1 MGSIVTFIV
10 FIIIANALLKQRHKT
25 LVFICVLSIF
35 ADNFRVNLGP
45 SLLLANCIGFLMLPI
60 VIKNSYLF
68 RKINHLYR
76 PLWLE
81 FFYLIL
87 LGYIFGF
94 LFPWETFNSDYRM
107 WTQQASGRTVVT
119 LFRLLNEL
127 IFSYYIVWC
136 FITKKIDLKFIV
148 YSIGYASVISSAVG
162 FADYLIGYS
171 FKASF
176 FYMVPELS
184 NRFLGLNGEPKM
196 FGRNS
201 ALAYAILLLYYLT
214 RGKDKKLVVFMVVN
228 VIGVLISLSASSFI
242 LFLLLNAAV
251 FFNKIKPVYVA
262 FLFLLAPLSYVL
274 VSSNPFFQENTQ
286 YKIEKAIMG
295 GDAKVVPNEPQFF
308 SRFDIFDRLGL
319 VFLYENPIY
328 AITGT
333 GPNLISIPASTYVGS
348 LPEYST
354 FAERG
359 GIDSVPN
366 IMINNVIA
374 RSGLLGVILFLFF
387 YIRLFRFSKFDKTGF
402 SKALVIISFIFNM
415 VYFSIVCAFLT
426 ALIIGLQFSDRRT
439 SIRKI

>member
-1 MGSIVTFIV
+1 MGSIVTLVV
-10 FIIIANALLKQRHKT
+10 FAIIAIALLKQRHRT
-25 LVFICVLSIF
+25 LVIICLLSIF
-35 ADNFRVNLGP
+35 ADNFRVNFGP
-45 SLLLANCIGFLMLPI
+45 SLLLANCIGFLALPI
-60 VIKNSYLF
+60 VLRDNYIFTRVNQ
-68 RKINHLYR
+68 LYR

-107 WTQQASGRTVVT
+107 WTQQAAGRTIIT

-127 IFSYYIVWC
+127 IFSYYVVWC

-148 YSIGYASVISSAVG
+148 YSIGYISVISSAVG

-171 FKASF
+171 FKTRF

-201 ALAYAILLLYYLT
+201 ALAYAIIFLYYLT
-214 RGKDKKLVVFMVVN
+214 REKDKKLIIFMVVN

-242 LFLLLNAAV
+242 LFLLLNVAV
-251 FFNKIKPVYVA
+251 LFNKIKPIYVA
-262 FLFLLAPLSYVL
+262 FLFLLAPLSYIL
-274 VSSNPFFQENTQ
+274 VNDNPFFEENTQ

-295 GDAKVVPNEPQFF
+295 GDAKVIPNEPQLF

-319 VFLYENPIY
+319 VFLYENPEY
-328 AITGT
+328 ALSGT
-333 GPNLISIPASTYVGS
+333 GPNLISIPASAYVDS
-348 LPEYST
+348 LPEYSS

-374 RSGLLGVILFLFF
+374 RSGILGVILFIFF
-387 YIRLFRFSKFDKTGF
+387 YIRLFRFSKGDKTGF
-402 SKALVIISFIFNM
+402 SKAIVVISLIFNM
-415 VYFSIVCAFLT
+415 VYFSIVLAFLT
-426 ALIIGLQFSDRRT
+426 ALVIGVQFSERRKP
-439 SIRKI
+439 IRKI

>member
-1 MGSIVTFIV
+1 MGSIVTLIV
-10 FIIIANALLKQRHKT
+10 FLIIANALLRRKHKV
-25 LVFICVLSIF
+25 LVFICILSIF
-35 ADNFRVNLGP
+35 ADNFRVNIGP

-60 VIKNSYLF
+60 VLKDSYLF
-68 RKINHLYR
+68 RKVNRFFR

-81 FFYLIL
+81 FFYLVL

-94 LFPWETFNSDYRM
+94 LFPWETFNADYRL
-107 WTQQASGRTVVT
+107 WTQQAGGRTVIT

-136 FITKKIDLKFIV
+136 FITRKIDLKFIV
-148 YSIGYASVISSAVG
+148 YSIGYISVISFAVG

-171 FKASF
+171 FKANF

-201 ALAYAILLLYYLT
+201 ALAYSIFLLYYLT
-214 RGKDKKLVVFMVVN
+214 REKDKKLLIFMVIN
-228 VIGVLISLSASSFI
+228 VIGVLLSLSASSFI
-242 LFLLLNAAV
+242 LFLLLNVAV
-251 FFNKIKPVYVA
+251 LFNKIKPVYVA
-262 FLFLLAPLSYVL
+262 FLFLLVPLFYIL
-274 VSSNPFFQENTQ
+274 VNENPFFKENTQ
-286 YKIEKAIMG
+286 YKIEKAIIG
-295 GDAKVVPNEPQFF
+295 SDIKVIPDEPQFF

-319 VFLYENPIY
+319 VFLYENPNY
-328 AITGT
+328 AITGV
-333 GPNLISIPASTYVGS
+333 GPNLISIPASAYVNS

-374 RSGLLGVILFLFF
+374 RSGLLGVIVFLYF
-387 YIRLFRFSKFDKTGF
+387 YIRLYRFSKLDKTGF
-402 SKALVIISFIFNM
+402 TRALVFISFIFNM
-415 VYFSIVCAFLT
+415 VYFSIVFAFLT
-426 ALIIGLQFSDRRT
+426 ALIIGVQFSERRS
-439 SIRKI
+439 SISKI